1 MSWVSYFKNCIL
13 YAVVILGNLYTVNQ
27 PKINQSITKGTME
40 PEIDSMTWI
49 KFSNNMALCA
59 LVANSGTRWHNLHWF
74 KIWSLGG
81 TICIVCK
88 VGHKVASRVA
98 EVEGARERRSPKGQG
113 LLRKEGPPTYAILSR
128 NLVLSRFTRFLKGFH
143 RAFN

>member
-1 MSWVSYFKNCIL
+1 MKLQGFADTTGSSPRR
-13 YAVVILGNLYTVNQ
+13 AVLGLGWLWQ
-27 PKINQSITKGTME
+27 LRFGPPSEREGM
-40 PEIDSMTWI
+40 MT
-49 KFSNNMALCA
+49 
-59 LVANSGTRWHNLHWF
+59 
-74 KIWSLGG
+74 
-81 TICIVCK
+81 
-88 VGHKVASRVA
+88 RVA

>member
-1 MSWVSYFKNCIL
+1 MLLLCVQSLCMQYILRTIHCVYNTLFVSNAFCVQITFTCVTFKALTCGTLSIKTSSLTFLFLIHNKLFIFN
-13 YAVVILGNLYTVNQ
+13 VI
-27 PKINQSITKGTME
+27 
-40 PEIDSMTWI
+40 
-49 KFSNNMALCA
+49 FSFQLLLN
-59 LVANSGTRWHNLHWF
+59 
-74 KIWSLGG
+74 
-81 TICIVCK
+81 
-88 VGHKVASRVA
+88 RVA

>member
-1 MSWVSYFKNCIL
+1 MRSAMKVGGEVKGLCLECKAKGHWSLAQPIRSPDFKASINSIL
-13 YAVVILGNLYTVNQ
+13 NVTTVN
-27 PKINQSITKGTME
+27 
-40 PEIDSMTWI
+40 
-49 KFSNNMALCA
+49 
-59 LVANSGTRWHNLHWF
+59 
-74 KIWSLGG
+74 
-81 TICIVCK
+81 
-88 VGHKVASRVA
+88 RVA

>member
-1 MSWVSYFKNCIL
+1 MNFDQVAFSFKTQGTNEPSPP
-13 YAVVILGNLYTVNQ
+13 A
-27 PKINQSITKGTME
+27 SIQIFVQEPGTS
-40 PEIDSMTWI
+40 PCLLQLLAHCT
-49 KFSNNMALCA
+49 
-59 LVANSGTRWHNLHWF
+59 
-74 KIWSLGG
+74 
-81 TICIVCK
+81 
-88 VGHKVASRVA
+88 RVA